1 MTRMATAREI
11 IAALRLEPHPIEG
24 GFFRETYRSAGSIL
38 EAALPPLYQGRGS
51 RSLGTAIYFLL
62 TADTFSEMHRLP
74 TEEVFHVYF
83 GGPARMLQLSPD
95 GAGRELVLGTDI
107 LAGHEPQVVVPAG
120 VWQGTCLEPGVEF
133 ILLGATMAPGFDYA
147 DYESGVREELVAKY
161 PSHAELIT
169 RLTRK

>member
-24 GFFRETYRSAGSIL
+24 GFFRETYRSEGSIPD
-38 EAALPPLYQGRGS
+38 AALPRLYHGRGS

-62 TADTFSEMHRLP
+62 THETFSEMHRLP
-74 TEEVFHVYF
+74 TEEVFHVYL

-95 GAGRELVLGTDI
+95 GTGRETVLGTDI

-120 VWQGTCLEPGVEF
+120 VWQGTGLEPGVDF
-133 ILLGATMAPGFDYA
+133 ILLGATKAPGFDYA
-147 DYESGVREELVAKY
+147 DYESGFREELLTQY
-161 PSHAELIT
+161 PSHAELLT
-169 RLTRK
+169 RLTRS